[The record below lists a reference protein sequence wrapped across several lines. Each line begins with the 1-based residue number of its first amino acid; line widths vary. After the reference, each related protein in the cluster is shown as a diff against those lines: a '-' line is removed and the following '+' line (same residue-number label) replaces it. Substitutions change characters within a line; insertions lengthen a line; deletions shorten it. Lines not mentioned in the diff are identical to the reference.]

1 MGIRTILII
10 EEYHAEKLSIVTGQM
25 GYPQDFTAGV
35 KLCDLNEPDP
45 TPSTPATHYLT
56 HDAAMPI
63 TTEDK
68 FRRMA
73 AGDYMPQVNW
83 GEDVPDITE
92 TSAIAAAAAL
102 QVVSEAGGQ
111 VGDLDTILAAKG
123 LRKVPEP
130 SF

>member
-35 KLCDLNEPDP
+35 KLCDLNEPNP

-63 TTEDK
+63 ETEAK

-73 AGDYMPQVNW
+73 AGDYMPQVVW
-83 GEDVPDITE
+83 ADVPDITE
-92 TSAIAAAAAL
+92 TSANAAAAAL

-111 VGDLDTILAAKG
+111 VGDLVTILAAKG

>member
-10 EEYHAEKLSIVTGQM
+10 EEDHAEKLSIVTGQM

-35 KLCDLNEPDP
+35 KLCDLNEPNP

-63 TTEDK
+63 ETEDK

-73 AGDYMPQVNW
+73 AGDYMPQVVW
-83 GEDVPDITE
+83 ADVPDITE